1 TLNRQKGSFRMV
13 VKRWLLI
20 LALTVSATVPSL
32 AQCDQLR
39 PQRDVSFNTDQDCA
53 PVTVTQF
60 AITYYFN
67 QPQDPASI
75 QIMYEWNDPG
85 GTVTLIDEGN
95 GLSPSPDNMS
105 FTANASLTYHDN
117 DNQCSILP
125 TAYIVINGQVCF
137 SSAQQQS
144 AYFWGTD
151 QQ

>member
-1 TLNRQKGSFRMV
+1 RDHAFKKLPGTTAFNGLKNKSVICKNCRLPNWPPFSRKLQLPCKFKTVLRVFPTLNRQKGSFRMV

-67 QPQDPASI
+67 QPQ
-75 QIMYEWNDPG
+75 
-85 GTVTLIDEGN
+85 
-95 GLSPSPDNMS
+95 
-105 FTANASLTYHDN
+105 
-117 DNQCSILP
+117 
-125 TAYIVINGQVCF
+125 
-137 SSAQQQS
+137 
-144 AYFWGTD
+144 
-151 QQ
+151 